1 VIARACGPRVPLLP
15 AFVSIPHTGQLGQ
28 RVHYATAG
36 ALGAA
41 FDPIES
47 GIPPTDSSGLFNGPP
62 DLNRQR
68 ELSARRL
75 EDRLTLLRSIDGTAR
90 REDVDGLDKYHRH
103 ALEILS
109 GGDAASAFDLNREPQ
124 RVRERYGNHLW
135 GQQTVL
141 ARRLA
146 EAGVPFTLLNYTLD
160 QNRGQDW
167 DTHEDNF
174 NLMKNKLLPPMDLA
188 VSALLDDLEARGLL
202 ETTLVAMFGEF
213 GRTPKINANAGRD
226 HWEKVFSVFLAGG
239 GL

>member
-1 VIARACGPRVPLLP
+1 MCSSDLIGSVIARACGPRVPLLP
-15 AFVSIPHTGQLGQ
+15 AFVSIPHSGQLGQ

-109 GGDAASAFDLNREPQ
+109 GGDAASAFDL
-124 RVRERYGNHLW
+124 
-135 GQQTVL
+135 
-141 ARRLA
+141 
-146 EAGVPFTLLNYTLD
+146 
-160 QNRGQDW
+160 
-167 DTHEDNF
+167 
-174 NLMKNKLLPPMDLA
+174 KI
-188 VSALLDDLEARGLL
+188 
-202 ETTLVAMFGEF
+202 
-213 GRTPKINANAGRD
+213 GRA
-226 HWEKVFSVFLAGG
+226 HV
-239 GL
+239 